1 MFLIIISYILFAL
14 CVFSTL
20 YVLRMYEEPGKL
32 RNWEVMTL
40 ILISAFWLP
49 ELIILVIS
57 FAFLGPILLGIRLL
71 RRQKVCA

>member
-1 MFLIIISYILFAL
+1 MLLIIISYILFAL

-20 YVLRMYEEPGKL
+20 YVLRMYEESARL
-32 RNWEVMTL
+32 CNWEIMVL

-49 ELIILVIS
+49 ELIVLVIS
-57 FAFLGPILLGIRLL
+57 FAFLGPILLGIRFL